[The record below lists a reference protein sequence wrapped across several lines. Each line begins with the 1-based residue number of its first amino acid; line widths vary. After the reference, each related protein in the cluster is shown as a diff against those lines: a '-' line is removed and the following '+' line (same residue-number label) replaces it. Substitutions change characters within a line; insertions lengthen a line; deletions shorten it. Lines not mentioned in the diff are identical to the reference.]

1 MKISMRTALICG
13 AIALVVFGS
22 PIASLAQQAQ
32 VSPYQ
37 AMSDK
42 FFDMLQQDK
51 SSDAL
56 DYMFSTN
63 PAIKKVPDKIDDLK
77 SQFTALRKMSGPYIS
92 RTKLVETTVAGMF
105 VYQHYFV
112 AYERQPISIRITYYK
127 PGATWRCQGVQF
139 DTNIDDAIRKAA
151 DDKIPIEVK

>member
-1 MKISMRTALICG
+1 MKLRMRFALICA
-13 AIALVVFGS
+13 AIALVIFGS
-22 PIASLAQQAQ
+22 PATGLAQQVQ

-63 PAIKKVPDKIDDLK
+63 PAMKKVPDKIDDLK
-77 SQFTALRKMSGPYIS
+77 SQFVALRKLVGPYIS
-92 RTKLVETTVAGMF
+92 HTRLAETEVAGMF

-127 PGATWRCQGVQF
+127 PGATWLCQGVQF
-139 DTNIDDAIRKAA
+139 DTNVDDVIRKSA